1 MYCMCKETRGCACSD
16 TRAESVSGKRQTG
29 NGTIRSLWGRA
40 VGLGLGGGSLCRLL
54 DWCQVL
60 PFAGVTFSKEVKMLS
75 STFYKNNTVRWR
87 TIHHCLQTGR
97 PLANLEASPPV
108 RTPSIGD
115 KPSPPHRHAGKHRNA
130 CLAPTLRLRGQ
141 KFPHQEN
148 EEVDLS
154 HPFGLLPSRQISMM
168 FHFKPILCS

>member
-1 MYCMCKETRGCACSD
+1 MLGHTCRERLWKEANRKRD
-16 TRAESVSGKRQTG
+16 NQESLGKGSGIG
-29 NGTIRSLWGRA
+29 PG
-40 VGLGLGGGSLCRLL
+40 GGGSLCRLL

-75 STFYKNNTVRWR
+75 STFYKDNTVRWR

-168 FHFKPILCS
+168 FRFKPILCS